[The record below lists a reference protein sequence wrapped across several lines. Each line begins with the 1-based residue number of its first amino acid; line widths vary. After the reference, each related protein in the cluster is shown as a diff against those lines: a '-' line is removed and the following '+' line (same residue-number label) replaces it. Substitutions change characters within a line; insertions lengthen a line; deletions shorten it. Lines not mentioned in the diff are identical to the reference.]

1 MKATFPITPELTA
14 IAIAYR
20 NTSLIADE
28 VLPIVTVGKQEFK
41 YTKHTLADG
50 FTIPDT
56 KVGRKSAP
64 NEVEFTG
71 TEVTASTVDHALDD
85 KIPNAD
91 IENAP
96 PNFDPLGHA
105 TEMIMNLVKL
115 DREKRAADLV
125 FTYGSYATGNKTTLS
140 GTSQFSD
147 YTNSDPIGIIGTGL
161 DAVVMRPNNMVIGQ
175 AAWTKLRSHPDIVKA
190 VLGNAGDKGMVSRQ
204 AVADLFELDNLY
216 VGRAFVNSAKKG
228 QTASLARVW
237 GKHIVLFHRDSFANN
252 QRGTTYGFT
261 ARFGSPVAGNEFDR
275 NIGMRGGQVVR
286 AGESVKEVLAATDL
300 GYMIKDAVA

>member
-20 NTSLIADE
+20 NQSLIADE
-28 VLPIVTVGKQEFK
+28 VLPIVPVGKQEFK

-64 NEVEFTG
+64 NQVEFTG
-71 TEVTASTVDHALDD
+71 SEVTDSTVDHALDD
-85 KIPNAD
+85 PIPNAD
-91 IENAP
+91 IDNAP
-96 PNFDPLGHA
+96 PNFDPLGHSV
-105 TEMIMNLVKL
+105 EMIMNLIKL

-125 FTYGSYATGNKTTLS
+125 FASGNYAAANKITLA
-140 GTSQFSD
+140 GASQFSD
-147 YTNSDPIGIIGTGL
+147 YANSDPIGIIGAGL

-190 VLGNAGDKGMVSRQ
+190 VLGNAGDKGMVSRR

-216 VGRAFVNSAKKG
+216 VGRGFVNTAKKG
-228 QTASLARVW
+228 QSVSLARVW
-237 GKHIVLFHRDSFANN
+237 GKHIVLFYRDSTANN
-252 QRGTTYGFT
+252 QRGTTFGFT
-261 ARFGSPVAGNEFDR
+261 ARWGSPVAGNEFDK
-275 NIGMRGGQVVR
+275 NIGMRGGQMVR
-286 AGESVKEVLAATDL
+286 AGESVKEVIAASDL
-300 GYMIKDAVA
+300 GYMIVNAVA